1 MKIETN
7 YNIGDEV
14 WVQKF
19 SMPIQGKIYA
29 ISVHENCGIVFH
41 VETTNGVHR
50 GNFVITLNEDELF
63 PSKEE
68 LLNSL

>member
-1 MKIETN
+1 MTIETK
-7 YNIGDEV
+7 YNIGQKV
-14 WVQKF
+14 WFLKF

-41 VETTNGVHR
+41 VETINGVHR
-50 GNFVITLNEDELF
+50 GNFVITLNEDELY
-63 PSKEE
+63 PTKEE